1 MSRDPWRFSESEIRR
16 AVKAVRATGLT
27 IGMVEI
33 GRDGRITVSIG
44 SVSAGPQSGADSPVL
59 AGIVST
65 TAKD

>member
-1 MSRDPWRFSESEIRR
+1 MTKEVWRFTAREIKR
-16 AVKAVRATGLT
+16 AIAAVVEAGLT
-27 IGMVEI
+27 VRMVEI

-44 SVSAGPQSGADSPVL
+44 SASAGPQSGADSPVL